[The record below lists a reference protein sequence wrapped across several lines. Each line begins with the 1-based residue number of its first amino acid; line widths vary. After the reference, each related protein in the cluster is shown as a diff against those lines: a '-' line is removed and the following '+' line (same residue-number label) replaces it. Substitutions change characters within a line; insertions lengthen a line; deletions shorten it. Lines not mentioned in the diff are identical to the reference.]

1 VRRAALA
8 ALVHAGREAPGT
20 RAVEV
25 MNRYAAIPWPWATLL
40 LSAALLAQEL
50 LLRWFGAQATL
61 SEAAYRVFV
70 MTLGVASL
78 TLIVLPRRRAA
89 YVLGFLVCAGLIAWA
104 LWLQYGEG
112 LEPCPLCMFQRVAVI
127 AVGIVFLIAAIH
139 NPGRPGAAFY
149 AVVTLVFAGAGA
161 AFAARQIWLQA
172 LPKDQ
177 VPACGMGL
185 DYMMSTLPFTDVIRR
200 VLEGSGEC
208 AEKAWVFLGLS
219 IAGWTFVFFASM
231 IAAAIALIRRD

>member
-1 VRRAALA
+1 M
-8 ALVHAGREAPGT
+8 T
-20 RAVEV
+20 T
-25 MNRYAAIPWPWATLL
+25 MNRYAAIPWPWAALL
-40 LSAALLAQEL
+40 LCVALLAQEL
-50 LLRWFGAQATL
+50 LLRWFGAHASLSQAV
-61 SEAAYRVFV
+61 YRVSV

-78 TLIVLPRRRAA
+78 TLILLPRRRAA

-112 LEPCPLCMFQRVAVI
+112 LEPCPLCMFQRVAVS
-127 AVGIVFLIAAIH
+127 AVGVVFLVAAIH
-139 NPGRPGAAFY
+139 GPGRAGAAFY
-149 AVVTLVFAGAGA
+149 AVLTLILAGAGA
-161 AFAARQIWLQA
+161 AFAARQIGLQA

-231 IAAAIALIRRD
+231 IAAAVALIRRD